1 MVKPYCEDCGKH
13 RETLTP
19 RVQAI
24 VQRLES
30 ANEFIAEIAHRGRR
44 FFEYVHDTDDLTV
57 VRCEVA
63 KFRRDENG
71 KLWFWNEWRC
81 KWIYVSKYGA
91 WRGFH
96 HGGTLHSLVG
106 QLVEYIKTGK
116 QLRGGWFDGKHW
128 GYGDEMEI
136 VVETGKRL
144 GVIQSA

>member
-1 MVKPYCEDCGKH
+1 MTNDSSAQQK
-13 RETLTP
+13 TSMP

-91 WRGFH
+91 WRWFH
-96 HGGTLHSLVG
+96 HGGTLHSLVA
-106 QLVEYIKTGK
+106 QLVAWIK
-116 QLRGGWFDGKHW
+116 GGPPMNASFFTAKHW
-128 GYGDEMEI
+128 GYSEDEIGEI
-136 VVETGKRL
+136 IEDGRIRGIVR
-144 GVIQSA
+144 